1 MVKGVVISIITF
13 FYTVITLIRLFWLL
27 IVFTLF
33 VGFVVWGVERHLS
46 YDWLGLWALSSL
58 YVVLAVMGVLLF
70 RWHFIRTKEIH
81 LWKQQEKRE
90 QERLDKV
97 DEILIEVAEKKRL
110 KKKMFGPH
118 PNTLKKSGRSDG
130 VQKKK

>member
-118 PNTLKKSGRSDG
+118 PN
-130 VQKKK
+130 